1 MFDVTKNVKL
11 FESKFMLI
19 LVKDSQGGRVVN
31 VLLQQCN
38 GILPHAEI
46 DPTHFISLNRNNF

>member
-38 GILPHAEI
+38 GAAYFLTLKSTQLILSH
-46 DPTHFISLNRNNF
+46 